1 MMKGNDQSKVDEE
14 KPVGLTLYK
23 PEDQIFQSISVSI
36 WENYMKPL
44 KRKMNT
50 RKRKRKSFDAMS
62 VRNVNRAP
70 TNVHSKIALQAKDYE

>member
-23 PEDQIFQSISVSI
+23 PEDQIFQNISVSI

-50 RKRKRKSFDAMS
+50 R
-62 VRNVNRAP
+62 
-70 TNVHSKIALQAKDYE
+70 